1 MAIKSYCRAILRLL
15 IFIVLEPAFAQ
26 DSTKELDSSKSYPNA
41 YFRQFNPHTAR
52 DMIDRLPGFSL
63 DTGSDLRGLGSS
75 VGNVLIDG
83 SFSVSKTGGLEEVL
97 DRIPANAVE
106 RIDIIKGSSKSSE
119 TNGQAFV
126 ANIIKRVK
134 SQSKNWEVILERA
147 AGGKF
152 NSTGTLSIERA
163 FGEWKTSSQLKAVL
177 DRRPLDGD
185 RISSDETGVVTF
197 RQIESRPSEVRA
209 FSVFSE
215 ASRALAG
222 GALVLNANVSR
233 TPISSFTDRLGFDG
247 DETQTLPSS
256 RLFINFGRTTLDGE
270 IGIDWSKSL
279 ENDWKI
285 KVVSLSSFS
294 DTKEAQAT
302 LSEQPLENQISNS
315 QFFREADNFES
326 ILRATA
332 AFESELYRL
341 QSELG
346 AEITYNRLNS
356 DLALNVTTDTGVNQ
370 ISIPTANIEVDE
382 TRAELFVNS
391 TWQTSNKIAFETG
404 LSAEFSE
411 LSVSGDVENTQS
423 FFFIKPQLFLVY
435 DYTPRIQFRVGAR
448 HTVGQLNFGDF
459 AASASASDDRLMAG
473 NPNLGP
479 DQVTRASFSADI
491 ATKGQLALNME
502 LFHEWRR
509 DVLEGAILS
518 SNVQGVANSGSA
530 RAWGIKATA
539 SLPISR
545 YIRGGLFEF
554 EAEFLDSSFNDPITG
569 RQRGLSNIN
578 SPSLAIEFRQD
589 LENLNLSWGLSYQ
602 AESDGTFFFADE
614 ESFNLD
620 SDKWNAFLETTL
632 FSGVKANLSFSA
644 IGGQRFVRER
654 RFFSPDRNGRFTGTE
669 LIDRGRGTFATLS
682 LSGAF

>member
-1 MAIKSYCRAILRLL
+1 MGTKSYCRVIFGFL
-15 IFIVLEPAFAQ
+15 IFVVLETALAQ
-26 DSTKELDSSKSYPNA
+26 GTDKEIGSLKSYPHT
-41 YFRQFNPHTAR
+41 YFKQFNPHTAR

-63 DTGSDLRGLGSS
+63 DIGSDLRGLGNS

-83 SFSVSKTGGLEEVL
+83 NFSVSKTGGLEEVL

-134 SQSKNWEVILERA
+134 NQSKNWEVILERA
-147 AGGKF
+147 AGGKL
-152 NSTGTLSIERA
+152 NSTGKLSIEKTL
-163 FGEWKTSSQLKAVL
+163 GKWETSSQLKAVL

-185 RISSDETGVVTF
+185 RISSDENGVVTF

-209 FSVFSE
+209 FSMFSE

-256 RLFINFGRTTLDGE
+256 RLFINFGRITLDGE

-285 KVVSLSSFS
+285 KLVSLSSFS
-294 DTKEAQAT
+294 DTEEAQAT
-302 LSEQPLENQISNS
+302 LSEQPLENPISDS
-315 QFFREADNFES
+315 LFTRETNNFES

-356 DLALNVTTDTGVNQ
+356 DLALNVTTDTGVSQ

-404 LSAEFSE
+404 LSTEFSE
-411 LSVSGDVENTQS
+411 ISVSGDVENTQS

-435 DYTPRIQFRVGAR
+435 DYKPRIQFRLGGR
-448 HTVGQLNFGDF
+448 HTVGQLDFGDF
-459 AASASASDDRLMAG
+459 AASASASDDRLTAG

-479 DQVTRASFSADI
+479 DQVTRASFSADM
-491 ATKGQLALNME
+491 ATTSQAAMNIE
-502 LFHEWRR
+502 IFHEWRR

-530 RAWGIKATA
+530 RVWGLKATA
-539 SLPISR
+539 SLPMSR
-545 YIRGGLFEF
+545 YIRGGLLEF
-554 EAEFLDSSFNDPITG
+554 EAEFLDSSINDPITG

-578 SPSLAIEFRQD
+578 SPSIAIEFRQD
-589 LENLNLSWGLSYQ
+589 LKKLNLSWGLSYQ

-620 SDKWNAFLETTL
+620 SDKWDAFVETTL

-654 RFFSPDRNGRFTGTE
+654 RFFSPDRNGRFAGTE
-669 LIDRGRGTFATLS
+669 LIDRGRGTFTTLS
-682 LSGAF
+682 LSGTF